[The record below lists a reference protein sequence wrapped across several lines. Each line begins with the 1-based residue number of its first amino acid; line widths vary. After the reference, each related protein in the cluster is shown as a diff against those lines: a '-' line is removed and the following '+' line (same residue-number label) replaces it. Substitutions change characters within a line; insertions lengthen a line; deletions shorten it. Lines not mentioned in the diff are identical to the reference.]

1 MERRTFLIAGQMF
14 IQLVARVPED
24 GWDRPALG
32 SWSVRSLV
40 GHTGRALTTV
50 VDYVARPAAR
60 EDLDSAAAYLAA
72 VHAAG
77 PGMHAEVA
85 ERGVAA
91 GAALGP
97 RPAAAVTQ
105 LLEDATMML
114 LSVAADQDP
123 LVSTAAGG
131 MRLSAYLPTRTVEL
145 TVHSLDLAA
154 TLGLPLDVPAEV
166 MAITLQVLVAAGVS
180 NGQGPQLVRS
190 LTGRE
195 PLPDGFT
202 VL

>member
-1 MERRTFLIAGQMF
+1 MERRTFLTAGHMF
-14 IQLVARVPED
+14 AQLVARVPDD

-50 VDYVARPAAR
+50 VEYLAKPAAQ
-60 EDLDSAAAYLAA
+60 EEVASAAGYFAA
-72 VHAAG
+72 IRTVG
-77 PGMHAEVA
+77 PGLHEGVA
-85 ERGVAA
+85 ERGVKA
-91 GAALGP
+91 GAALGKS
-97 RPAAAVTQ
+97 PAMAVTQ

-123 LVSTAAGG
+123 LVTTAAGG

-154 TLGLPLDVPAEV
+154 ALGLPLDVPAEV
-166 MAITLQVLVAAGVS
+166 MTMTCQVLTGAAVV
-180 NGQGPQLVRS
+180 NGHGPELVRS
-190 LTGRE
+190 LTGRG